1 MVDFTSVH
9 NCRSS
14 KDELTENLMLI
25 HHGTHRIPKHRSILP
40 FIYEARRFTHQQQGR
55 LRSGSCSIF
64 FLHLR
69 TRNVLSKGL
78 SCLTWE
84 ENWDRLRWPARTH
97 RNGEFFPVSIN
108 KHAGKVA
115 LTGGQGLNSTKT
127 AHPVCEI
134 FFPNGVTIRQPGE
147 FSAQTLGQLITIRP
161 IAEVQP
167 DRHKQELLHVE
178 RHRHTN
184 QRGIDV
190 QDGDAFIF
198 INKLCKRSSLFIII
212 IIESRIS

>member
-25 HHGTHRIPKHRSILP
+25 HHGTHSIPKHRSILP

-84 ENWDRLRWPARTH
+84 ENWDRLRWPEDFPSKLFWWGARWKRTNRRSH
-97 RNGEFFPVSIN
+97 FQSCCSRFDE
-108 KHAGKVA
+108 
-115 LTGGQGLNSTKT
+115 
-127 AHPVCEI
+127 
-134 FFPNGVTIRQPGE
+134 
-147 FSAQTLGQLITIRP
+147 LITQSGQILQ
-161 IAEVQP
+161 V
-167 DRHKQELLHVE
+167 
-178 RHRHTN
+178 TNN
-184 QRGIDV
+184 QRLMRYFYCLIINILDIFRVFSDLWSACQATAIDSISMN
-190 QDGDAFIF
+190 FY
-198 INKLCKRSSLFIII
+198 
-212 IIESRIS
+212 IEGPVTRLPMFNF